1 MNHYNI
7 IFPESISPQH
17 LNYLLD
23 IGSVPIVIVKNIKN
37 TYVFLT
43 KYDAEIIDPMFNVCI
58 SMRLCTEKE
67 KEDFIRNKIVP
78 YRFIYHALSSISD
91 KNFIYK

>member
-1 MNHYNI
+1 MNNYNI
-7 IFPESISPQH
+7 IFPESVSPQH

-23 IGSVPIVIVKNIKN
+23 IGSVPIVIVKNTKN

-67 KEDFIRNKIVP
+67 KEYFIRNKIIP
-78 YRFIYHALSSISD
+78 YTFIYYSLSSISE
-91 KNFIYK
+91 